1 VKKAFRNLGAGLF
14 VLAGATTATA
24 QSIDPAS
31 FSGTMA
37 VGETI
42 TIHKTITLAPF
53 GANLVDLFF
62 LADNTG
68 SMGGIINNAKAGAAA
83 ILGGVPAGATY
94 KFGAGRYFG
103 DPFEPGEDEDSAYD
117 TTGPLA
123 SGTASATAGIN
134 AWFAS
139 GGGDFPEANFFA
151 LKEVADDTP
160 WTVGSQR
167 IVVWFGDATSHTET
181 TTGAQAIAALNAKGI
196 KVIAFNSTSAGFG
209 IDGTYGGDANQATDI
224 VNGTGGT
231 LTNNFSSLSAGAFVT
246 TVNAAIS
253 SATSTLDLNFGTDFV
268 GGGLSFEFI
277 CTDALGCDDV
287 EGGESRTFDVK
298 ITALAEGT
306 YDFSVFASG
315 VDAVELDHIVVGE
328 GGGGTDT
335 VPEPS
340 TWALLGT
347 GLVGLG
353 LARRRRK
360 A

>member
-1 VKKAFRNLGAGLF
+1 M
-14 VLAGATTATA
+14 AGATTAAA
-24 QSIDPAS
+24 QSIDPAT

-53 GANLVDLFF
+53 GASLVDLFF
-62 LADNTG
+62 LCDNTG
-68 SMGGIINNAKAGAAA
+68 SMGGTITSAKNGASA

-103 DPFEPGEDEDSAYD
+103 DPNEPGEDEDSAYD

-139 GGGDFPEANFFA
+139 GGGDFPEAGYFA

-167 IVVWFGDATSHTET
+167 IVVWFGDAPSHTET
-181 TTGAQAIAALNAKGI
+181 TTEAQAIAALNAKGI
-196 KVIAFNSTSAGFG
+196 KVIAFNNASAGFG
-209 IDGTYGGDANQATDI
+209 LDATNDGVSTQATNIANATDGS
-224 VNGTGGT
+224 VTHNFLSLTGQ
-231 LTNNFSSLSAGAFVT
+231 AFIDK
-246 TVNAAIS
+246 VNAEIS
-253 SATSTLDLNFGTDFV
+253 SATSTLDLSFGTSYS

-306 YDFSVFASG
+306 DDFSVFAAG
-315 VDAVELDHIVVGE
+315 VDAAELDHIVVGE